1 MPITELRPAAPQK
14 PAFRLPRG
22 AVPAALFLTLA
33 VLCLCTAAGLTGT
46 LFFPLLSL
54 WAGCL
59 LICLVLAAVRRAG
72 VRFELFHGSILVEVY
87 LVLAIGLNL
96 QVQSRD
102 FVYVWDYSNYTLLQ
116 YAAED
121 AFAAGP
127 LAGLGH
133 LLSSLTDDYTSFI
146 CLFTEFPFF
155 LSAHTGDSFVLSQLV
170 SVLPALLLALGGVV
184 VKAGQMLDVQN
195 QHGFFLMGLSF
206 AACFPFLRMA
216 AALGQPDW
224 FGLIFAFIIL
234 LLTLD
239 YRFDT
244 AEPARW
250 AGLFFATAALTVTRR
265 WYLYFIVG
273 YYAVYAVTVVA
284 GAVRLGRSG
293 HGRAAGDRIRWL
305 VTFGAGSVAAM
316 IVLFRPIVVK
326 VLTYSYAAHYAAYN
340 TGGLGLE
347 LYSQMFRLGPLYLP
361 LAIAGVV
368 WACRHGRIP
377 LAAQTLAALAVS
389 LVLFTRVQNMG
400 SHQTLLLVPGYTLL
414 MLLGAA
420 ALAESLASFRK
431 LKIGYWLFTLAFSM
445 TVRLSPL
452 TTIALPEFLFPFLD
466 TGATAEFVR
475 LDTMVY
481 DRTDLPQIQ
490 ALARWIDRHCAEG
503 EFAYMIPHS
512 MTYCPDTFKNAS
524 LPDRPL
530 DDKLA
535 FGFGILGTQPFPTEL
550 FEAKYVLTAD
560 PFPWCYEVSGV
571 AAKLNDQ
578 FFTISGGYYVPEQSF
593 DMGNRHPGRGRGLPG
608 RLRRG
613 GRPVPRAVQPG
624 HPGVADRTGAV
635 NSGQALALPGP
646 MVYTDWMYP
655 AFTQVLIYRR
665 FKPMMKLYGAPICS
679 TCREVKQVLD
689 EKGIPYEYV
698 DITES
703 TKNLRAFLAMRD
715 TLPVYDE
722 AKAEGRIGIP
732 SFVWEDGSVTLDT
745 GWLSAG
751 GACTDC

>member
-1 MPITELRPAAPQK
+1 MPITEIRPAPQTK
-14 PAFRLPRG
+14 PRFRLPRG
-22 AVPAALFLTLA
+22 AVPAVLILALVLLCAGAA
-33 VLCLCTAAGLTGT
+33 VGLEGS

-54 WAGCL
+54 WADCL
-59 LICLVLAAVRRAG
+59 LVCLVLAAVRRAG
-72 VRFELFHGSILVEVY
+72 VQFQLFHGAILVGVY
-87 LVLAIGLNL
+87 LVLAICGSL
-96 QVQSRD
+96 QVAGRD
-102 FVYVWDYSNYTLLQ
+102 FIYIWDYSNYTLLQ

-133 LLSSLTDDYTSFI
+133 LLASLTQDYTSFI

-155 LSAHTGDSFVLSQLV
+155 LSEHTGDSFVLSQLA

-184 VKAGQMLDVQN
+184 VKVGQMLDVKN
-195 QHGFFLMGLSF
+195 PHGFFLMGLSF

-250 AGLFFATAALTVTRR
+250 AGMFFATAALIVTRR

-293 HGRAAGDRIRWL
+293 SGRAAGDRIRGL
-305 VTFGAGSVAAM
+305 ITFGAGSVAAM
-316 IVLFRPIVVK
+316 IILFWPIVQR
-326 VLTYSYAAHYAAYN
+326 VLTYSYAEHYAAYN
-340 TGGLGLE
+340 TGGLALE

-361 LAIAGVV
+361 LTVAGVV
-368 WACRHGRIP
+368 WACRHGRVHLP
-377 LAAQTLAALAVS
+377 LQTLAALAVS

-400 SHQTLLLVPGYTLL
+400 SHQTLLLVPGYAVL

-420 ALAESLASFRK
+420 ALAESLGSFRR

-445 TVRLSPL
+445 SVRLSPL
-452 TTIALPEFLFPFLD
+452 TTIALPDFLFQYLD

-475 LDTMVY
+475 LDTMTY

-490 ALARWIDRHCAEG
+490 ALARWIDRNCAEG

-524 LPDRPL
+524 LPERPL
-530 DDKLA
+530 EDKLA
-535 FGFGILGTQPFPTEL
+535 FGFGILGTQPFPTDL

-593 DMGNRHPGRGRGLPG
+593 DMGNGT
-608 RLRRG
+608 
-613 GRPVPRAVQPG
+613 V
-624 HPGVADRTGAV
+624 
-635 NSGQALALPGP
+635 
-646 MVYTDWMYP
+646 
-655 AFTQVLIYRR
+655 FTAYRR
-665 FKPMMKLYGAPICS
+665 VTPVTRAEAEAYQAAFAEEDAQFPELFS
-679 TCREVKQVLD
+679 QVIQD
-689 EKGIPYEYV
+689 W
-698 DITES
+698 
-703 TKNLRAFLAMRD
+703 LARQG
-715 TLPVYDE
+715 L
-722 AKAEGRIGIP
+722 
-732 SFVWEDGSVTLDT
+732 
-745 GWLSAG
+745 
-751 GACTDC
+751 

>member
-1 MPITELRPAAPQK
+1 MPITEIRPAPQTK
-14 PAFRLPRG
+14 PRFRLPRG
-22 AVPAALFLTLA
+22 AVPAALILA
-33 VLCLCTAAGLTGT
+33 LVLLCAGAAVGLEGS

-54 WAGCL
+54 WADCL
-59 LICLVLAAVRRAG
+59 LVCLVLAAVRRAG
-72 VRFELFHGSILVEVY
+72 VQFQLFHGAILVGVY
-87 LVLAIGLNL
+87 LVLAICGSL
-96 QVQSRD
+96 QVAGRD
-102 FVYVWDYSNYTLLQ
+102 FIYIWDYSNYTLLQ

-133 LLSSLTDDYTSFI
+133 LLASLTQDYTSFI

-155 LSAHTGDSFVLSQLV
+155 LSEHTGDSFVLSQLA

-184 VKAGQMLDVQN
+184 VKVGQMLDVKN
-195 QHGFFLMGLSF
+195 PHGFFLMGLSF

-250 AGLFFATAALTVTRR
+250 AGMFFATAALIVTRR

-293 HGRAAGDRIRWL
+293 SGRAAGDRIRGL
-305 VTFGAGSVAAM
+305 ITFGAGSVAAM
-316 IVLFRPIVVK
+316 IILFWPIVQR
-326 VLTYSYAAHYAAYN
+326 VLTYSYAEHYAAYN
-340 TGGLGLE
+340 TGGLALE

-361 LAIAGVV
+361 LAAAGAV
-368 WACRHGRIP
+368 WACRHGKAP
-377 LAAQTLAALAVS
+377 LVIQTLAALAVS

-400 SHQTLLLVPGYTLL
+400 SHQTLLLVPGYAVL

-420 ALAESLASFRK
+420 ALAESLGSFRR

-445 TVRLSPL
+445 SVRLSPL
-452 TTIALPEFLFPFLD
+452 TTIALPDFLFQYLD

-475 LDTMVY
+475 LDTMTY

-490 ALARWIDRHCAEG
+490 ALARWIDRNCAEG

-524 LPDRPL
+524 LPERPL
-530 DDKLA
+530 EDKLA
-535 FGFGILGTQPFPTEL
+535 L
-550 FEAKYVLTAD
+550 
-560 PFPWCYEVSGV
+560 
-571 AAKLNDQ
+571 
-578 FFTISGGYYVPEQSF
+578 
-593 DMGNRHPGRGRGLPG
+593 
-608 RLRRG
+608 RLWH
-613 GRPVPRAVQPG
+613 PG
-624 HPGVADRTGAV
+624 HPAFPHRSVRSKV
-635 NSGQALALPGP
+635 RPHRRPLPLVLRGQRGGGQTERP
-646 MVYTDWMYP
+646 
-655 AFTQVLIYRR
+655 VLHHQRR
-665 FKPMMKLYGAPICS
+665 
-679 TCREVKQVLD
+679 VLCA
-689 EKGIPYEYV
+689 G
-698 DITES
+698 TE
-703 TKNLRAFLAMRD
+703 L
-715 TLPVYDE
+715 
-722 AKAEGRIGIP
+722 
-732 SFVWEDGSVTLDT
+732 
-745 GWLSAG
+745 
-751 GACTDC
+751 

>member
-1 MPITELRPAAPQK
+1 MPITEIRPAPQTK
-14 PAFRLPRG
+14 PRFRLPRG
-22 AVPAALFLTLA
+22 AVPAVLLLALVLLCAGAAVGLA
-33 VLCLCTAAGLTGT
+33 GNW
-46 LFFPLLSL
+46 FFPLLSL
-54 WAGCL
+54 WADCL
-59 LICLVLAAVRRAG
+59 LVCLVLAAVRRAG
-72 VRFELFHGSILVEVY
+72 VQFQLFHGAILVGVY
-87 LVLAIGLNL
+87 LVLAICGSL
-96 QVQSRD
+96 QVAGRD
-102 FVYVWDYSNYTLLQ
+102 FIYIWDYSNYTLLQ

-133 LLSSLTDDYTSFI
+133 LLASLTQDYTSFI

-155 LSAHTGDSFVLSQLV
+155 LSEHTGDSFVLSQLA

-184 VKAGQMLDVQN
+184 VKVGQMLDVKN
-195 QHGFFLMGLSF
+195 PHGFFLMGLSF

-250 AGLFFATAALTVTRR
+250 AGMFFATAALIVTRR

-293 HGRAAGDRIRWL
+293 RGRAAGDRIRGL
-305 VTFGAGSVAAM
+305 ITFGAGSVAAM
-316 IVLFRPIVVK
+316 IILFWPIVQR
-326 VLTYSYAAHYAAYN
+326 VLTYSYAEHYAAYN
-340 TGGLGLE
+340 TGGLALE

-361 LAIAGVV
+361 LAAAGAV
-368 WACRHGRIP
+368 WACRHGRVP
-377 LAAQTLAALAVS
+377 LALQTLAALAVS

-400 SHQTLLLVPGYTLL
+400 SHQTLLLVPGYAVL

-420 ALAESLASFRK
+420 ALAESLGSFRR

-445 TVRLSPL
+445 SVRLSPL
-452 TTIALPEFLFPFLD
+452 TTIALPDFLFQYLD

-475 LDTMVY
+475 LDTMTY

-490 ALARWIDRHCAEG
+490 ALARWIDRNCAEG

-524 LPDRPL
+524 LPERPL
-530 DDKLA
+530 EDKLA
-535 FGFGILGTQPFPTEL
+535 FGFGILGTQPFPTDL

-593 DMGNRHPGRGRGLPG
+593 DMGNGT
-608 RLRRG
+608 
-613 GRPVPRAVQPG
+613 V
-624 HPGVADRTGAV
+624 
-635 NSGQALALPGP
+635 
-646 MVYTDWMYP
+646 
-655 AFTQVLIYRR
+655 FTAYRR
-665 FKPMMKLYGAPICS
+665 VTPVTRAEAEAYQAAFAEEDAQFPELFS
-679 TCREVKQVLD
+679 QVIQD
-689 EKGIPYEYV
+689 W
-698 DITES
+698 
-703 TKNLRAFLAMRD
+703 LARQG
-715 TLPVYDE
+715 L
-722 AKAEGRIGIP
+722 
-732 SFVWEDGSVTLDT
+732 
-745 GWLSAG
+745 
-751 GACTDC
+751 

>member
-59 LICLVLAAVRRAG
+59 LVCLVLAAVRRAG
-72 VRFELFHGSILVEVY
+72 VRFELFHGSILVGVY
-87 LVLAIGLNL
+87 LVLAIGMNL

-133 LLSSLTDDYTSFI
+133 LLSSLTEDYTSFI

-250 AGLFFATAALTVTRR
+250 AGLFFATAALILTRR

-316 IVLFRPIVVK
+316 IILLWPIVFR

-361 LAIAGVV
+361 LAIGGAV
-368 WACRHGRIP
+368 WACRRGRIP

-481 DRTDLPQIQ
+481 DRTDLPQVR
-490 ALARWIDRHCAEG
+490 ALARWIDHHCAEG

-530 DDKLA
+530 EDKLA

-593 DMGNRHPGRGRGLPG
+593 DMGNGT
-608 RLRRG
+608 
-613 GRPVPRAVQPG
+613 V
-624 HPGVADRTGAV
+624 
-635 NSGQALALPGP
+635 
-646 MVYTDWMYP
+646 
-655 AFTQVLIYRR
+655 FTAYRR
-665 FKPMMKLYGAPICS
+665 VTPVTRAEAEAYQAAFAEEDAQFPELFS
-679 TCREVKQVLD
+679 QVIQAWL
-689 EKGIPYEYV
+689 
-698 DITES
+698 TEQG
-703 TKNLRAFLAMRD
+703 L
-715 TLPVYDE
+715 
-722 AKAEGRIGIP
+722 
-732 SFVWEDGSVTLDT
+732 
-745 GWLSAG
+745 
-751 GACTDC
+751 

>member
-1 MPITELRPAAPQK
+1 MPITEIRPAPQTK
-14 PAFRLPRG
+14 PRFRLPRG
-22 AVPAALFLTLA
+22 AVPAVLILALVLLCAGAA
-33 VLCLCTAAGLTGT
+33 VGLEGS

-54 WAGCL
+54 WADCL
-59 LICLVLAAVRRAG
+59 LACLVLAAVRRAG
-72 VRFELFHGSILVEVY
+72 VQFQLFHGAILVGVY
-87 LVLAIGLNL
+87 LVLAICGSL
-96 QVQSRD
+96 QVAGRD
-102 FVYVWDYSNYTLLQ
+102 FIYIWDYSNYTLLQ

-133 LLSSLTDDYTSFI
+133 LLASLTQDYTSFI

-155 LSAHTGDSFVLSQLV
+155 LSEHTGDSFVLSQLA

-184 VKAGQMLDVQN
+184 VKVGQMLDVKN
-195 QHGFFLMGLSF
+195 PHGFFLMGLSF

-250 AGLFFATAALTVTRR
+250 AGMFFATAALIVTRR

-293 HGRAAGDRIRWL
+293 SGRAAGDRIRGL
-305 VTFGAGSVAAM
+305 ITFGAGSVAAM
-316 IVLFRPIVVK
+316 IILFWPIVQR
-326 VLTYSYAAHYAAYN
+326 VLTYSYAEHYAAYN
-340 TGGLGLE
+340 TGGLALE

-361 LAIAGVV
+361 LAVAGVV
-368 WACRHGRIP
+368 WACRHGKGP
-377 LAAQTLAALAVS
+377 LALQTLAALAVS

-400 SHQTLLLVPGYTLL
+400 SHQTLLLVPGYAVL

-420 ALAESLASFRK
+420 ALAESLGSFRR

-445 TVRLSPL
+445 SVRLSPL
-452 TTIALPEFLFPFLD
+452 TTIALPDFLFQYLD

-475 LDTMVY
+475 LDTMTY

-490 ALARWIDRHCAEG
+490 ALARWIDRNCAEG

-524 LPDRPL
+524 LPERPL
-530 DDKLA
+530 EDKLA
-535 FGFGILGTQPFPTEL
+535 FGFGILGTQPFPTDL

-593 DMGNRHPGRGRGLPG
+593 DMGNGT
-608 RLRRG
+608 
-613 GRPVPRAVQPG
+613 V
-624 HPGVADRTGAV
+624 
-635 NSGQALALPGP
+635 
-646 MVYTDWMYP
+646 
-655 AFTQVLIYRR
+655 FTAYRR
-665 FKPMMKLYGAPICS
+665 VTPVTRAEAEAYQAAFAEEDAQFPELFS
-679 TCREVKQVLD
+679 QVIQD
-689 EKGIPYEYV
+689 W
-698 DITES
+698 
-703 TKNLRAFLAMRD
+703 LARQG
-715 TLPVYDE
+715 L
-722 AKAEGRIGIP
+722 
-732 SFVWEDGSVTLDT
+732 
-745 GWLSAG
+745 
-751 GACTDC
+751 

>member
-1 MPITELRPAAPQK
+1 FFCQAEDGIRDRNVTGVQTCALPI
-14 PAFRLPRG
+14 
-22 AVPAALFLTLA
+22 
-33 VLCLCTAAGLTGT
+33 

-54 WAGCL
+54 WADCL
-59 LICLVLAAVRRAG
+59 LVCLVLAAVRRAG
-72 VRFELFHGSILVEVY
+72 VQFQLFHGAILVGVY
-87 LVLAIGLNL
+87 LVLAICGSL
-96 QVQSRD
+96 QVAGRD
-102 FVYVWDYSNYTLLQ
+102 FIYIWDYSNYTLLQ

-133 LLSSLTDDYTSFI
+133 LLASLTQDYTSFI

-155 LSAHTGDSFVLSQLV
+155 LSEHTGDSFVLSQLA

-184 VKAGQMLDVQN
+184 VKVGQMLDVKN
-195 QHGFFLMGLSF
+195 PHGFFLIGLSF
-206 AACFPFLRMA
+206 AAWFPFLRMA

-250 AGLFFATAALTVTRR
+250 AGMFFATAALIVTRR

-293 HGRAAGDRIRWL
+293 SGRAAGDRIRGL
-305 VTFGAGSVAAM
+305 ITFGAGSVAAM
-316 IVLFRPIVVK
+316 IILFWPIVQR
-326 VLTYSYAAHYAAYN
+326 VLTYSYAEHYAAYN
-340 TGGLGLE
+340 TGGLALE

-361 LAIAGVV
+361 LAVAGVV
-368 WACRHGRIP
+368 WACRHGKGP
-377 LAAQTLAALAVS
+377 LALQTLAALAVS

-400 SHQTLLLVPGYTLL
+400 SHQTLLLVPGYAVL

-420 ALAESLASFRK
+420 ALAESLGSFRR

-512 MTYCPDTFKNAS
+512 MTYCPDTFKN
-524 LPDRPL
+524 
-530 DDKLA
+530 
-535 FGFGILGTQPFPTEL
+535 
-550 FEAKYVLTAD
+550 
-560 PFPWCYEVSGV
+560 
-571 AAKLNDQ
+571 
-578 FFTISGGYYVPEQSF
+578 
-593 DMGNRHPGRGRGLPG
+593 
-608 RLRRG
+608 
-613 GRPVPRAVQPG
+613 
-624 HPGVADRTGAV
+624 
-635 NSGQALALPGP
+635 
-646 MVYTDWMYP
+646 
-655 AFTQVLIYRR
+655 
-665 FKPMMKLYGAPICS
+665 
-679 TCREVKQVLD
+679 
-689 EKGIPYEYV
+689 
-698 DITES
+698 
-703 TKNLRAFLAMRD
+703 
-715 TLPVYDE
+715 
-722 AKAEGRIGIP
+722 
-732 SFVWEDGSVTLDT
+732 
-745 GWLSAG
+745 
-751 GACTDC
+751 